1 MKIKLAKLYFW
12 QHNSM
17 DNSKKEFLWIDKK
30 NKIISCEE
38 TNKVLN
44 ENFSEVVSI
53 LQNSFDDAVLL
64 GCDEND
70 FKKKIEEVLKKLEFS
85 IGKE

>member
-1 MKIKLAKLYFW
+1 MTKEIE
-12 QHNSM
+12 
-17 DNSKKEFLWIDKK
+17 KEFLWIDKR

-44 ENFSEVVSI
+44 ENFSELI
-53 LQNSFDDAVLL
+53 LLLQSTFDDAILL
-64 GCDEND
+64 GCDED
-70 FKKKIEEVLKKLEFS
+70 DLKSKITKLIKDIEFS

>member
-1 MKIKLAKLYFW
+1 MNKV
-12 QHNSM
+12 N
-17 DNSKKEFLWIDKK
+17 DKEFLWIDKN

-44 ENFSEVVSI
+44 ENFIEVSSV
-53 LQNSFDDAVLL
+53 LQNAFDDAILI
-64 GCDEND
+64 GCDEDD
-70 FKKKIEEVLKKLEFS
+70 FKKKIINLIKSLEFS

>member
-1 MKIKLAKLYFW
+1 MNKV
-12 QHNSM
+12 N
-17 DNSKKEFLWIDKK
+17 NKEFLWIDKN

-44 ENFSEVVSI
+44 ENFIEVSSV
-53 LQNSFDDAVLL
+53 LQNAFDDAILI
-64 GCDEND
+64 GCDEED
-70 FKKKIEEVLKKLEFS
+70 FKKKIINLIKSLEFS

>member
-1 MKIKLAKLYFW
+1 MIKS
-12 QHNSM
+12 NE
-17 DNSKKEFLWIDKK
+17 KEFLWIDKN

-44 ENFSEVVSI
+44 ENFIEVSSV
-53 LQNSFDDAVLL
+53 LQNAFDDAILI
-64 GCDEND
+64 GCDEED
-70 FKKKIEEVLKKLEFS
+70 FKKKIINLIKSLEFS

>member
-1 MKIKLAKLYFW
+1 MNK
-12 QHNSM
+12 
-17 DNSKKEFLWIDKK
+17 DSKKEFLWIDKD
-30 NKIISCEE
+30 NKVISCEE

-44 ENFSEVVSI
+44 ENLIEVSSI
-53 LQNSFDDAVLL
+53 IQNAFDDAVLL

-70 FKKKIEEVLKKLEFS
+70 FKSKISNFLKKLEFS

>member
-1 MKIKLAKLYFW
+1 MNKV
-12 QHNSM
+12 N
-17 DNSKKEFLWIDKK
+17 NKEFLWIDKN

-44 ENFSEVVSI
+44 ENFIEVSSV
-53 LQNSFDDAVLL
+53 LQNAFDDAILI
-64 GCDEND
+64 GCDEDD
-70 FKKKIEEVLKKLEFS
+70 FKKKIINLIKSLEFS

>member
-1 MKIKLAKLYFW
+1 MNKI
-12 QHNSM
+12 N
-17 DNSKKEFLWIDKK
+17 DKEFLWIDKN

-44 ENFSEVVSI
+44 ENFTEVCSV
-53 LQNSFDDAVLL
+53 LQNAYDDAILI
-64 GCDEND
+64 GCDEKD
-70 FKKKIEEVLKKLEFS
+70 FKKKIIKIMNSLEFS

>member
-1 MKIKLAKLYFW
+1 MNKS
-12 QHNSM
+12 NE
-17 DNSKKEFLWIDKK
+17 KEFLWIDKN

-44 ENFSEVVSI
+44 ENFTEVSSV
-53 LQNSFDDAVLL
+53 LQNAFDDAVLI
-64 GCDEND
+64 GCDEDD
-70 FKKKIEEVLKKLEFS
+70 FKKKVIKLMNSLEFS

>member
-1 MKIKLAKLYFW
+1 MNKE
-12 QHNSM
+12 NE
-17 DNSKKEFLWIDKK
+17 KEFLWIDKDK
-30 NKIISCEE
+30 KVISCEE

-44 ENFSEVVSI
+44 ENLSEIISL

-64 GCDEND
+64 GCDEDD
-70 FKKKIEEVLKKLEFS
+70 FKKKLNKLLESLEFS

>member
-1 MKIKLAKLYFW
+1 
-12 QHNSM
+12 M
-17 DNSKKEFLWIDKK
+17 DKVNPPLFDIGANLLDKQLSK
-30 NKIISCEE
+30 
-38 TNKVLN
+38 
-44 ENFSEVVSI
+44 NFSEVISI

>member
-1 MKIKLAKLYFW
+1 
-12 QHNSM
+12 M
-17 DNSKKEFLWIDKK
+17 DNINNKEFLWIDKK
-30 NKIISCEE
+30 KKIISCEE

-44 ENFSEVVSI
+44 ENFSELTSI

-70 FKKKIEEVLKKLEFS
+70 FKKKVKDLLKKLEFS